1 MNYFQQYET
10 ERKHLKVGKMWICND
25 PRAILQSIE
34 TLGEIIEI
42 IEIIDI
48 GDQRAY
54 GEQRAYRYFVLS
66 GRYKGRKYQTS
77 KPSFIKCYKPYTGA
91 KPSEVKELSNV

>member
-42 IEIIDI
+42 IEINDI
-48 GDQRAY
+48 
-54 GEQRAYRYFVLS
+54 GEQRVYRYFVLS
-66 GRYKGRKYQTS
+66 GRYKGRKFLTS
-77 KPSFIKCYKPYTGA
+77 KPIFIKCYKPYTGA
-91 KPSEVKELSNV
+91 KPSEVEELSNV